1 MEEENKS
8 IEFTAEDG
16 SVVSFTVI
24 SETRINGFNYVL
36 VCEPEGEEAFIL
48 KEIQD
53 ANEDIIYEMVDD
65 DTEIDA
71 VGEIFRADLEDID
84 LV

>member
-1 MEEENKS
+1 MEEEIKS

-24 SETRINGFNYVL
+24 SETRFNGFNYVL